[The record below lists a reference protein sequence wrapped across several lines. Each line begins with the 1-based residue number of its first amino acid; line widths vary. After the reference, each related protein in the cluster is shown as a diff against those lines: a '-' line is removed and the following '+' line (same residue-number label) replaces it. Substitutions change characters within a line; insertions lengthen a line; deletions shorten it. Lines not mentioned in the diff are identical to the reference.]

1 MSLKEK
7 DSLDPMLQKEK
18 SSVTYSG
25 DYSTAGYS
33 QPHYTTNGLTYT
45 DTNMVDDKLVE
56 KIEVLIKV
64 LGTMIIM
71 PEYETG
77 EDFVK
82 RHVGGV
88 QRPILEGENRDTAIK
103 VMSELISQL

>member
-1 MSLKEK
+1 MSLKDLTEK
-7 DSLDPMLQKEK
+7 DK
-18 SSVTYSG
+18 
-25 DYSTAGYS
+25 AS
-33 QPHYTTNGLTYT
+33 QAYGNSCITQGVPVYTSNGLSYS
-45 DTNMVDDKLVE
+45 DYPKEDYKLVE

-64 LGTMIIM
+64 LGTMIII

-82 RHVGGV
+82 RYSGGV
-88 QRPILEGENRDTAIK
+88 QRPILEGDNRDTAIK